1 MHARTLAVTALFTA
15 VVALAGCSSDNT
27 LGLGTAG
34 GGSSDSL
41 NNARIRIAN
50 ATATSLDVA
59 SHGIVLA
66 GNAGIGFGGSSNCT
80 PTNALAPDLS
90 VRPAGTLTSLAGL
103 ETSYQSGVSYTVIAY
118 PNAVG
123 TTLFAT
129 TADTFTPVAGQSAL
143 RVFNALLLGTSF
155 DVYVTDPG
163 ESLASAVP
171 TFNSVAGASFTT
183 FSNVTSGTLRQLR
196 ITSADSKTV
205 LRDLGS
211 TVFIAGQSV
220 TLVIAPPLA
229 GTTMP
234 RSFFVTGCDA

>member
-1 MHARTLAVTALFTA
+1 MHARTLAATALLTA
-15 VVALAGCSSDNT
+15 SVALAGCSSDNT

-34 GGSSDSL
+34 GGSGDSL

-50 ATATSLDVA
+50 ATPTSFDVA
-59 SHGIVLA
+59 SNGVVLA

-171 TFNSVAGASFTT
+171 AFNSVAGASFTT
-183 FSNVTSGTLRQLR
+183 FSNVASGTLRQLR
-196 ITSADSKTV
+196 ITSAASKTV

-211 TVFIAGQSV
+211 TVFIAGQRV